1 MTALGLLLGM
11 TFAGVSVVAL
21 GQTSPAPEAGANVP
35 AASQATGTQGTSEA
49 EKKLADRRE
58 QPPVEQRRRN
68 NPGGVPPS
76 NIRLKDE
83 GIALPKCVTE
93 SREGEACK

>member
-1 MTALGLLLGM
+1 MTALRLLLGM
-11 TFAGVSVVAL
+11 IVAGMSVAAL
-21 GQTSPAPEAGANVP
+21 GQTSPAPNVGANVP
-35 AASQATGTQGTSEA
+35 AASQATGTQGTSDA
-49 EKKLADRRE
+49 EKKSADRKE
-58 QPPVEQRRRN
+58 QPPVVQRRRN

-83 GIALPKCVTE
+83 GIALPRCVTE